1 MATLL
6 NSTINSLEIGRDAG
20 NNQTSV
26 RFGCGSGGSGSQK
39 TAFGYRAGGA
49 AAGGISRQTAV
60 GANAQR
66 YNTGFYNVAIGNC
79 AMRGSGAGCRSVAV
93 GQRALTCFASGRDVV
108 AVGSFAGCN
117 NNGAQ
122 SLFIGVNAGRC
133 NTANNNNIV
142 GVNAGCLTSGTEN
155 NAFGFAALQ
164 NNTTGIRNTAI
175 GACALNTGNAELRI
189 GIGFNSTPSAT
200 CGHIAWG
207 NSSNNACN
215 CVYGTWTA
223 GSDGRDKANIQNL
236 RPTLGLEFIKKLR
249 AVSYVWDNR
258 EHYVDKCGFE
268 YGQKDGTLADT
279 RLHYGIIAQEL
290 KQAVDELNENFEGLL
305 YDAEKDAYR
314 MQYTS
319 LIAPLTAAIKELD
332 RRTQELKLKL
342 GLS

>member
-6 NSTINSLEIGRDAG
+6 NSTINSLAIGRDAG
-20 NNQTSV
+20 NNQNSN
-26 RFGCGSGGSGSQK
+26 RFGYAAGGSGNNK
-39 TAFGYRAGGA
+39 TSFGYRAGA
-49 AAGGISRQTAV
+49 ATSNVRQVAV

-79 AMRGSGAGCRSVAV
+79 AMRGSGAGCRSIAV
-93 GQRALTCFASGRDVV
+93 GQRAFACFAGGRDSS

-117 NNGAQ
+117 NNNVQNVFA
-122 SLFIGVNAGRC
+122 GVNAGRC
-133 NTANNNNIV
+133 NTAANNSII
-142 GVNAGCLTSGTEN
+142 GVDAGCLTSGTEN
-155 NAFGFAALQ
+155 TVIGLQALRA
-164 NNTTGIRNTAI
+164 NTTGIRNVAI
-175 GACALNTGNAELRI
+175 GACALNTSNADWRI
-189 GIGFNSTPSAT
+189 GIGFSAIPSAT

-223 GSDGRDKANIQNL
+223 GSDGRDKANIQDL
-236 RPTLGLEFIKKLR
+236 RSTLGLEFIKKLR

-258 EHYVDKCGFE
+258 ETYVRECGFE

-290 KQAVDELNENFEGLL
+290 KQAVDDLNENFEGLL
-305 YDAEKDAYR
+305 YDAEKDGYR

-332 RRTQELKLKL
+332 ERTQDLKLKL

>member
-6 NSTINSLEIGRDAG
+6 NSTINSLSIGRGAD
-20 NNQTSV
+20 NCINSN
-26 RFGCGSGGSGSQK
+26 RFGYCSGGNGDTK
-39 TAFGYRAGGA
+39 TAFGYRAGA
-49 AAGGISRQTAV
+49 ANSGVRQVAV

-66 YNTGFYNVAIGNC
+66 YNTGLYNVAIGNC
-79 AMRGSGAGCRSVAV
+79 AMRGSGAGCRSTAV
-93 GQRALTCFASGRDVV
+93 GQRSLTCFASGRDVV
-108 AVGSFAGCN
+108 AVGSFAGCD
-117 NNGAQ
+117 NNGVQ

-133 NTANNNNIV
+133 NTADNNNIV

-164 NNTTGIRNTAI
+164 NNTTCTKNTAI
-175 GACALNTGNAELRI
+175 GACALNTGNQEWRI
-189 GIGFNSTPSAT
+189 GIGFNSIPSAT
-200 CGHIAWG
+200 CGHISWG

-223 GSDGRDKANIQNL
+223 GSDGRDKANVQDL
-236 RPTLGLEFIKKLR
+236 RSNLGLKFIKKLR
-249 AVSYVWDNR
+249 AISYKWDNR
-258 EHYVDKCGFE
+258 ETYVRECGFE

-332 RRTQELKLKL
+332 ERTQELKLKL